1 LEVEQMSTSM
11 STDTSGRDRR
21 LAPRYSV
28 ELPARYWSELLEFE
42 GRVELTGEVSDVSWG
57 GLFVRCE
64 FLEPP
69 GTPVSL
75 LVTLPESAVPL
86 KGHVAW
92 VAEEPPKGPGMGI
105 RLAAPLGGSL
115 ATHIAPLVKK
125 ALD

>member
-1 LEVEQMSTSM
+1 MSTTMSMSTS
-11 STDTSGRDRR
+11 TSGSERR
-21 LAPRYSV
+21 RSRRYSV
-28 ELPARYWSELLEFE
+28 ELPVRFWSELLEFE

-75 LVTLPESAVPL
+75 LVMVPGSGEVITLQ
-86 KGHVAW
+86 GHVAW

-105 RLAAPLGGSL
+105 NLTTPLCAKLVKQVAPL
-115 ATHIAPLVKK
+115 AKEQ
-125 ALD
+125 LD